1 MYSYLS
7 HAAWLEAFFRLQS
20 RLRLLID
27 AKECDGSRY
36 SCDDCWR
43 YAAVQTAEQ
52 GWLQFA
58 FMASVLGY
66 VLGRLNT
73 RDESVERVY
82 DKLDTQSRNGC
93 SLQKLVM
100 YVETEVFHP

>member
-1 MYSYLS
+1 MHSYLS
-7 HAAWLEAFFRLQS
+7 HAARFEAFFRLQS
-20 RLRLLID
+20 RLRLFIN
-27 AKECDGSRY
+27 AEECDGSRY
-36 SCDDCWR
+36 RGDDCRR
-43 YAAVQTAEQ
+43 YAAVKTAEQ

-58 FMASVLGY
+58 FMTSVLGY
-66 VLGRLNT
+66 VLGRLDT

-100 YVETEVFHP
+100 C